1 MLFSIIIPLYNSEK
15 SLKKCL
21 KTIQDQAFEDFEVI
35 LVDDGSTD
43 RSYSICQE
51 YTKQDVR
58 FKTIRQENQGPSA
71 ARNEGLRKAA
81 GDYICFIDS
90 DDYIS
95 SDYLEELSSLLKGS
109 KADAVFFGYNKVDQ
123 NDNVL
128 ETHLPPVGL
137 QGDGL
142 LAELSYRDMFG
153 YTWVK
158 CFAREVIGENAFPE
172 DMSLFEDEVF
182 SCHVL
187 KKANTVVVLPKA
199 LYYYVID
206 GDNMLTGRTRDNY
219 CELSDRV
226 YAAWKALLINKADC
240 EKILQRKANSFTA
253 RCRYYGFEHDVN
265 VKGFFKALG
274 ETRFFQEHKE
284 WSSLDYQIQK
294 RNWKYVDIARTIY
307 RTKQRLRALI

>member
-1 MLFSIIIPLYNSEK
+1 MLFSIIIPVYNSEK

-43 RSYSICQE
+43 GSYSICQE

-95 SDYLEELSSLLKGS
+95 SDYLEELSGLLKGGKS
-109 KADAVFFGYNKVDQ
+109 DAVFFGYNKVDQ

-153 YTWVK
+153 YTWIK
-158 CFAREVIGENAFPE
+158 CFSKAIIEDSTFPE

-187 KKANTVVVLPKA
+187 KKATRVVVLPKA

-226 YAAWKALLINKADC
+226 YSAWKSLLENKADG
-240 EKILQRKANSFTA
+240 EIILRRKANVFTA
-253 RCRYYGFEHDVN
+253 RCRYYGFERDVN
-265 VKGFFKALG
+265 VKDFFASLR
-274 ETRFFQEHKE
+274 ETAFFREHSE
-284 WSSLDYQIQK
+284 WNSLDIHIQRGNWAGVKAAKHLYQ
-294 RNWKYVDIARTIY
+294 A
-307 RTKQRLRALI
+307 KQRLRSVL